1 MEGGIFSEDA
11 LHVVEGPQGTSLAP
25 ASFVGDDVK
34 PVVKML
40 GERGGFA
47 SCGSGAF
54 GACRVNVTR
63 HDVKWQGMGCDGS
76 CKGNYKSNKN

>member
-1 MEGGIFSEDA
+1 MEGGIFAKDA
-11 LHVVEGPQGTSLAP
+11 LHVVEGPWGTSLTTV
-25 ASFVGDDVK
+25 SFMGDDVK
-34 PVVKML
+34 SVVKMP

-47 SCGSGAF
+47 SCRSGALD
-54 GACRVNVTR
+54 ACRVNATR